1 MAYET
6 GNVTCNLWLETG
18 GEAIG
23 NLSSGQVV
31 TYVLL
36 DIGLILIAARIVG
49 GFFVRINQPR
59 VVGEIVAGVLLGP
72 TLLASLSADIFPA
85 QSLEVLTAVGQ
96 IGLLLFSFL
105 IGLELEIVAL
115 KHNLRTVTLV
125 GLGVVAAP
133 LAAAVAIT
141 PILANDTFQ
150 IEGTNTLGFVLFV
163 GAILAVSALPVMV
176 RILQEK
182 GLTLSRLGSVGIA
195 AAAVCTVA
203 MFVTASVAE
212 SVSTGQTAGQ
222 ILVKLGLIALYLGGT
237 LTAGRALLRW
247 VAVEYRRTAQMT
259 SGLYAVIFI
268 VIVASGLA
276 AHMLGLTVIVG
287 GFIAGVALPIR
298 KPLFAVFDQ
307 RLGELTAVILLPIFL
322 AVSGLATDFRQL
334 TGDAVVGLVALVVAG
349 IASKWIGG
357 AVFSRAGGLTWAEGN
372 VIGVLMS
379 CRGLLVLVVGLVGVR
394 AGIITPVMQLGAVLM
409 ALITTAM
416 TGPLFDATLRKVPV
430 RAGH

>member
-1 MAYET
+1 MGIES
-6 GNVTCNLWLETG
+6 
-18 GEAIG
+18 
-23 NLSSGQVV
+23 LSTGQVV

-36 DIGLILIAARIVG
+36 DITLILVAARIVG
-49 GFFVRINQPR
+49 GFFVRISQPR
-59 VVGEIVAGVLLGP
+59 VVGEIIAGVMLGP
-72 TLLASLSADIFPA
+72 TLLASLSTEIFPA
-85 QSLEVLTAVGQ
+85 QSLEVLTVIGQ
-96 IGLLLFSFL
+96 LGLLLFSFL

-115 KHNLRTVTLV
+115 KHNLRTVVLV
-125 GLGVVAAP
+125 GLGVVGVP
-133 LAAAVAIT
+133 MAAAVLVA

-150 IEGTNTLGFVLFV
+150 IAGTNTTGFVLFV

-182 GLTLSRLGSVGIA
+182 GLTISRLGSVGIA

-212 SVSTGQTAGQ
+212 SVSIGETAGA
-222 ILVKLGLIALYLGGT
+222 ILTKLGLIALYLAGT
-237 LTAGRALLRW
+237 LTVGRALLRR
-247 VAVEYRRTAQMT
+247 VAVEYRRTAQM
-259 SGLYAVIFI
+259 SPGLYAVIFI
-268 VIVASGLA
+268 VILASGLT
-276 AHMLGLTVIVG
+276 AHVLGLTVIVG

-298 KPLFAVFDQ
+298 KPLFSIYDA

-334 TGDAVVGLVALVVAG
+334 TGEAVVGLVVLVVAG
-349 IASKWIGG
+349 IASKWVGG

-372 VIGVLMS
+372 VVGVLMS
-379 CRGLLVLVVGLVGVR
+379 CRGLLVLVVALVGVR

-416 TGPLFDATLRKVPV
+416 TGPLFDATLRRVPV
-430 RAGH
+430 RVDH

>member
-1 MAYET
+1 VWSEA
-6 GNVTCNLWLETG
+6 G
-18 GEAIG
+18 GEGIG
-23 NLSSGQVV
+23 SLSSGQVV

-36 DIGLILIAARIVG
+36 DIALILIAARIVG
-49 GFFVRINQPR
+49 GLFVRISQPR
-59 VVGEIVAGVLLGP
+59 VVGEIIAGVLLGP
-72 TLLASLSADIFPA
+72 TLLASLSTEIFPA
-85 QSLEVLTAVGQ
+85 QSLEVLTAIGQ
-96 IGLLLFSFL
+96 LGLLLFSFL

-115 KHNLRTVTLV
+115 KHNLRTVVLV
-125 GLGVVAAP
+125 GLGVVGVP
-133 LAAAVAIT
+133 MAVAVLIT

-150 IEGTNTLGFVLFV
+150 IAGTNTTGFALFV

-182 GLTLSRLGSVGIA
+182 GLTISRLGSVGIA

-203 MFVTASVAE
+203 MFVIGSVAASVSIGE
-212 SVSTGQTAGQ
+212 TAGA
-222 ILVKLGLIALYLGGT
+222 ILTKLGLIALYLVGT
-237 LTAGRALLRW
+237 LTVGRALLRW
-247 VAVEYRRTAQMT
+247 VAVEFRRTAQM
-259 SGLYAVIFI
+259 SPGLYAIIFI
-268 VIVASGLA
+268 VILASGLA

-298 KPLFAVFDQ
+298 KPLFSIYDA

-334 TGDAVVGLVALVVAG
+334 TGEAVAGLAALVVAG

-357 AVFSRAGGLTWAEGN
+357 AVFARAGGLTWAEGN

-379 CRGLLVLVVGLVGVR
+379 CRGLLVLVVALVGVK

-430 RAGH
+430 RVEG